1 MRTLKI
7 WNIGPLTFVDMKV
20 NRVNMIIGPQSS
32 GKSTIAKILSFCLW
46 LEKDVIAH
54 QEKDYLTKDIIREEL
69 LDYHKINNY
78 LNTDSKI
85 EYKGEY
91 INFYFT
97 NVDDFSV
104 ELTSVF
110 SKSEIG
116 KVAYIPSERNL
127 VALGNLSGL
136 KLPDYYVRDYLFDWL
151 NLHTKFEKKNK
162 VSILDLGVSYYFDEE
177 GKGETV
183 QLDNGKELEM
193 NEVSSGLQSLIPLMV
208 SLEYV
213 TKWIFQHKEDMSFDK
228 NSVLSKALIRAIS
241 PNIDNEHIEEAL
253 TLPKM
258 VNQLQE
264 TLKAIINH
272 EISVD
277 LMPKFQNISKLNERI
292 QVPHYVNL
300 IVEEP
305 EQNLFPKTQVTLI
318 YEMLRMLDREDDIL
332 LITTHSPYTLY
343 ALNNCMLG
351 NKVKD
356 VIDED
361 EIKGLASKGSWIDG
375 DRVSIWQVT
384 DQGSLKSLKES
395 PAGLIG
401 KHYFNDVMNETLNEY
416 HTMIDYLE
424 L

>member
-20 NRVNMIIGPQSS
+20 NGVNMIIGPQSS

-54 QEKDYLTKDIIREEL
+54 QEKDYVTKDLIQEQL
-69 LDYHKINNY
+69 LDYHKINRY
-78 LNTDSKI
+78 LNEGAQI
-85 EYKGEY
+85 EYTGEY
-91 INFYFT
+91 INFFFKS
-97 NVDDFSV
+97 VDDFSV
-104 ELTSVF
+104 VLTERF
-110 SKSEIG
+110 PESKIG
-116 KVAYIPSERNL
+116 KVAYIPAERNL
-127 VALGNLSGL
+127 AAIANVSSLP
-136 KLPDYYVRDYLFDWL
+136 LPDYYVRDYLFDWL
-151 NLHTKFEKKNK
+151 NLHTKFEENNK
-162 VSILDLGVSYYFDEE
+162 VSILDLGVNYYYDDER
-177 GKGETV
+177 KGDIV
-183 QLDNGKELEM
+183 QLDNGKELEI
-193 NEVSSGLQSLIPLMV
+193 NEVSSGLQSLIPLLV
-208 SLEYV
+208 SLQYV
-213 TKWIFQHKEDMSFDK
+213 TKWVFEHKEDISFDK

-241 PNIDNEHIEEAL
+241 PDIDNEHIKEAL

-264 TLKAIINH
+264 TLKAIINNDLL
-272 EISVD
+272 VD
-277 LMPKFQNISKLNERI
+277 VKPEFQNISKLNERI
-292 QVPHYVNL
+292 QMPHYVNL

-318 YEMLRMLDREDDIL
+318 YEMLRMLVRKDDIL

-351 NKVKD
+351 DKVKD

-361 EIKGLASKGSWIDG
+361 EKEGLASKGSWIDG

-384 DQGSLKSLKES
+384 DQGTLITLKES
-395 PAGLIG
+395 PVGLIG